1 MPVEVGT
8 VIAVGVISD
17 SEFVPEAMSY
27 WRYIEQPGGAT
38 MVSLAPVG
46 NGAPVVITAPPK
58 AAMTDVVE
66 LMREQGGATAD
77 ALFGEKREAD
87 P

>member
-38 MVSLAPVG
+38 M
-46 NGAPVVITAPPK
+46 
-58 AAMTDVVE
+58 TDVVE